1 MPRKEFPEKLNI
13 CIVSHKFPI
22 LGRAAT
28 HGFLWPIARGLAARG
43 HNVTVLAAKSPQGK
57 SEISE
62 EGVTAYYLLEGRAAN
77 RPFPLAVKGKFEELH
92 AKEPFHLVH
101 SLDSCAYRI
110 GRRKKAFQIA
120 IAYDV
125 EATNMAQIFS
135 ILGMAQ
141 ETLGSLIQTSIAV
154 GYKFLRTFY
163 GGDRRLLKSADGVFV
178 TSPMQRLTL
187 ERYYLYPDLK
197 TFTVPYGIE
206 VRPGDTQSDY
216 KTEILKTQL
225 GLTPDNQT
233 IVTVTD
239 MAELQEMRGLLSAF
253 QKVAI
258 KKPHSRLIVVGNGP
272 QRERIEYETYQ
283 MALGNRVIFEGA
295 VNNTELADYISL
307 GDIFVNLS
315 ARTSGFEPSMLEAM
329 AQEKVIIGSEVS
341 PIATIVE
348 NGHDGFLLRPADTT
362 SLSALILDIFHHH
375 VPSREVG
382 ARARL
387 KMAQLFDTDKMVDQT
402 LAAYTQI
409 LNQTGLYKARKNL
422 ESVSA

>member
-163 GGDRRLLKSADGVFV
+163 GGDRRLLKSDA
-178 TSPMQRLTL
+178 
-187 ERYYLYPDLK
+187 
-197 TFTVPYGIE
+197 TVDFG
-206 VRPGDTQSDY
+206 T
-216 KTEILKTQL
+216 
-225 GLTPDNQT
+225 
-233 IVTVTD
+233 
-239 MAELQEMRGLLSAF
+239 LLSL
-253 QKVAI
+253 
-258 KKPHSRLIVVGNGP
+258 SRLKNFHC
-272 QRERIEYETYQ
+272 
-283 MALGNRVIFEGA
+283 ALWNR
-295 VNNTELADYISL
+295 S
-307 GDIFVNLS
+307 
-315 ARTSGFEPSMLEAM
+315 
-329 AQEKVIIGSEVS
+329 
-341 PIATIVE
+341 
-348 NGHDGFLLRPADTT
+348 
-362 SLSALILDIFHHH
+362 
-375 VPSREVG
+375 
-382 ARARL
+382 
-387 KMAQLFDTDKMVDQT
+387 QT
-402 LAAYTQI
+402 W
-409 LNQTGLYKARKNL
+409 
-422 ESVSA
+422 